1 MTNNAV
7 RRLLR
12 VVHRNRG
19 QIDSM
24 GRMIGYLEHR
34 LQPNFAVLFSGELDH
49 FSGQARFGVGMQV
62 Q

>member
-1 MTNNAV
+1 MLGVAHPV
-7 RRLLR
+7 RRQL
-12 VVHRNRG
+12 
-19 QIDSM
+19 DSM